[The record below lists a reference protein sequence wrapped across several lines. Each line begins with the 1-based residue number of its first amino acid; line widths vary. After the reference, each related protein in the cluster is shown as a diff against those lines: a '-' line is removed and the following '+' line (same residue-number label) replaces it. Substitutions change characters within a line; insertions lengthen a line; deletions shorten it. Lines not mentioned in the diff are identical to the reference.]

1 MLYSVLM
8 LISHEVLTLNL
19 NRRTIIYVSI
29 YLLTNR
35 EKLVANGFS
44 LS

>member
-8 LISHEVLTLNL
+8 LISHEVLTLSL
-19 NRRTIIYVSI
+19 NRQTIYVSI